1 MTEDTKVTTLDDGN
15 DNEAVDTTTTAA
27 TTTKGKGKTVAK
39 TASAAPAPA
48 DAEVAALVAD
58 GEIGHIGRCLVTV
71 HADKGEGG
79 NQAVFVSVNG
89 QAFQI
94 PRGKPVDVPLEV
106 AQALENAVETIYDG
120 GGAGREAPRYAVTI
134 KHL

>member
-1 MTEDTKVTTLDDGN
+1 MSEDTKVTTLDDEN
-15 DNEAVDTTTTAA
+15 TAEAAKPVA
-27 TTTKGKGKTVAK
+27 TTTKSKAK
-39 TASAAPAPA
+39 AAAAAPAPA
-48 DAEVAALVAD
+48 DAESAALAAD

>member
-1 MTEDTKVTTLDDGN
+1 MSEDTKVTTLDDGN
-15 DNEAVDTTTTAA
+15 DNETVETVTTTSK
-27 TTTKGKGKTVAK
+27 TKGKAVTK
-39 TASAAPAPA
+39 TAAAAPAAA
-48 DAEVAALVAD
+48 DAEAAALAAD